1 MKKTRQSHRL
11 IDPESVEIYWAW
23 GLDTYEIALRT
34 GSKESDVYRHLV
46 AILDRKWMERQCDQ
60 NRPIVPAQR

>member
-1 MKKTRQSHRL
+1 
-11 IDPESVEIYWAW
+11 
-23 GLDTYEIALRT
+23 LDTYEIALRT

-60 NRPIVPAQR
+60 DRPIVPAQR